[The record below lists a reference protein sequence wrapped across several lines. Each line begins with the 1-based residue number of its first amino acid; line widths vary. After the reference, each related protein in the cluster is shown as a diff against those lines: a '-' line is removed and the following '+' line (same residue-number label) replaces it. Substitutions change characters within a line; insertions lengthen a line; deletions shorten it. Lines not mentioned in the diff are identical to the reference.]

1 MAIEQVN
8 RLRLRAGLTELSSGL
23 SGQAL
28 REAIWNE
35 RRFEL
40 AMEHDRFFD
49 IVRQGRA
56 EQIMKA
62 HGKNFVAG
70 KHELLPIPALQI
82 ELSGNRLKQNQGY

>member
-1 MAIEQVN
+1 MRYADVLLMYAEAANELNNSPMAIEQVN

-62 HGKNFVAG
+62 HGKNFG
-70 KHELLPIPALQI
+70 RKT
-82 ELSGNRLKQNQGY
+82 